1 MQLAAAIEPRPS
13 LLVIF
18 TLLIMLGGS
27 IAMFALLVRRWTS
40 RRQWLSLAEW
50 ARQRRLKLRA
60 KDLSQMPPPL
70 TELERVGARLRLQLT
85 DGTMSILQ
93 FDTDER
99 ENAQRLGEGTS
110 AGVPGGA
117 PGGAPTIEIGSSRP
131 RWNVLVRKL
140 GAGNSHP
147 PAALRPANLPSGA
160 SVIDLFRL
168 NAFHSLSND
177 RFALLAIDATT
188 GVRLSNSSAR
198 ALLPADIGLLLTDQ
212 YLVLDFSTRPFDP
225 VELDRMISVAEQ
237 VCAAC

>member
-1 MQLAAAIEPRPS
+1 
-13 LLVIF
+13 
-18 TLLIMLGGS
+18 MLGGS

-40 RRQWLSLAEW
+40 RRQWLSLADW
-50 ARQRRLKLRA
+50 ARQRRIKLQAR
-60 KDLSQMPPPL
+60 DLTQMPPPL
-70 TELERVGARLRLQLT
+70 TELERVGARLRLQLS
-85 DGTMSILQ
+85 DGPVSILQ

-99 ENAQRLGEGTS
+99 ENAKRS
-110 AGVPGGA
+110 ADISSTPMIDA
-117 PGGAPTIEIGSSRP
+117 ALSRP

-140 GAGNSHP
+140 SAGKSHP
-147 PAALRPANLPSGA
+147 PAALRPANLPSG
-160 SVIDLFRL
+160 SSLIDLFRL
-168 NAFHSLSND
+168 TAFHSLSND
-177 RFALLAIDATT
+177 RFAILAIDATT

>member
-1 MQLAAAIEPRPS
+1 MSDYSLIIAAIEPRPS
-13 LLVIF
+13 LTIIL
-18 TLLIMLGGS
+18 TLLLMLGGS

-40 RRQWLSLAEW
+40 RRQWLSLADW
-50 ARQRRLKLRA
+50 ARQRRIKLQAR
-60 KDLSQMPPPL
+60 DLVRMPPPL
-70 TELERVGARLRLQLT
+70 IELERVGARLRLQLS
-85 DGTMSILQ
+85 GGPMSILQ

-99 ENAQRLGEGTS
+99 ENVQRPGSDS
-110 AGVPGGA
+110 AT
-117 PGGAPTIEIGSSRP
+117 PTIDAALSRP
-131 RWNVLVRKL
+131 RWNVLLRKL
-140 GAGNSHP
+140 GAGKSHP
-147 PAALRPANLPSGA
+147 PAALRPANLPSGS

-168 NAFHSLSND
+168 TAFHSLSND
-177 RFALLAIDATT
+177 RFAILAIDAKT

>member
-1 MQLAAAIEPRPS
+1 MSAIIEPRPS
-13 LLVIF
+13 LAIIF

-50 ARQRRLKLRA
+50 ARQRRIKLQAR
-60 KDLSQMPPPL
+60 DLALLPPPL
-70 TELERVGARLRLQLT
+70 TELERVGARLRLQLN
-85 DGTMSILQ
+85 DGAMSILQ
-93 FDTDER
+93 FDTDRR
-99 ENAQRLGEGTS
+99 ENAQRPSER
-110 AGVPGGA
+110 
-117 PGGAPTIEIGSSRP
+117 APTIDVSSSRP

-140 GAGNSHP
+140 GGGKSHP
-147 PAALRPANLPSGA
+147 PAALRPANLPSG
-160 SVIDLFRL
+160 SSMIDLFRL
-168 NAFHSLSND
+168 TAFHSLSND

-198 ALLPADIGLLLTDQ
+198 ALLPADIGLLLTDE